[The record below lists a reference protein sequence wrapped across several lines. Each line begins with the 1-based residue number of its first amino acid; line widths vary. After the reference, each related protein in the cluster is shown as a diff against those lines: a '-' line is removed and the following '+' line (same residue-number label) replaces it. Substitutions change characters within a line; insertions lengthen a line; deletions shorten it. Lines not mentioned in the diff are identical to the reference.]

1 MRNRPLALL
10 MTFAPPDA
18 ENRLKTQ
25 LSVLHGLGFE
35 VHTLGLGTNLLKGV
49 TKHFELP
56 EYVGLWG
63 FGKKAIVHLTRKP
76 AGRFKNLRFPQ
87 RVIDEINDF
96 KYDLVV
102 THDLELLPVLTD
114 PDISPTAFDSSIRQV
129 DLHELHEFIAPAAGL
144 LGLMWWVLRHRLRP
158 YHEWLFSQLSS
169 SRIDLVTVVN
179 QSIGEWY
186 LGNGHIKHFE
196 EIRNAA
202 PYSDLEFENRT
213 EKGIR
218 YLYHGK
224 YAPKR
229 GLESLVQASLAMN
242 NQDSMNFML
251 TGNPREIKAFRS
263 YAASK
268 NPKVNFYPA
277 VPMSQVCFEISKFDV
292 EIIYFE
298 PVTKNLLY
306 TLPNKFFESV
316 QGRLAIISGP
326 SPELVRHIKHH
337 NNGLYF
343 DSWGSENLANVIRG
357 LDRKRVELMRIK
369 SHEAASALSSESEGA
384 KLAEI
389 WRSRISSLSAAQPS
403 E

>member
-1 MRNRPLALL
+1 
-10 MTFAPPDA
+10 MTFAYPDS

-25 LSVLHGLGFE
+25 LSELINLGFE
-35 VHTLGLGTNLLKGV
+35 VHTAGLGRLRLAGV
-49 TKHFELP
+49 SRHFELP
-56 EYVGLWG
+56 KLSGLSG
-63 FGKKAIVHLTRKP
+63 LAKIGIIHLTRKP
-76 AGRFKNLRFPQ
+76 KNRFPLLRFPKKIMEEFNSF
-87 RVIDEINDF
+87 R
-96 KYDLVV
+96 YDLVV

-114 PDISPTAFDSSIRQV
+114 PDNSPRAFDSSIRQV
-129 DLHELHEFIAPAAGL
+129 DLHELHEFTAPAAGL
-144 LGLMWWVLRHRLRP
+144 LGLMWWVMRHRLRQ

-186 LGNGHIKHFE
+186 LGNGNIKHFE

-202 PYSDLEFENRT
+202 PYADLDFENRT

-229 GLESLVQASLAMN
+229 GLESLVEASLAMN
-242 NQDSMNFML
+242 DQDSMNFML
-251 TGNPREIKAFRS
+251 TGNSREIKAFRS

-326 SPELVRHIKHH
+326 SPELVRHIKNH